1 MRGFKNIEYDRA
13 IQKIVAYGNDICSI
27 SLTISQKD
35 LIQKRACKSWI
46 IDEILLA
53 VMDRPFSDPI
63 EIIECIG
70 IKISMCLCSTS
81 NLKTG
86 FIFKTAE
93 NTIEDVLNILKKGET
108 EYEYEL

>member
-1 MRGFKNIEYDRA
+1 MMDFKNIGHDEA
-13 IQKIVAYGNDICSI
+13 IQKIVAYENDIYSI
-27 SLTISQKD
+27 SLAISQKN
-35 LIQKRACKSWI
+35 LIQERACKSWI

-53 VMDRPFSDPI
+53 ILDRPFSDPI

-70 IKISMCLCSTS
+70 IKISMCLCNTS

-93 NTIEDVLNILKKGET
+93 DTIDDILNILKKGET